1 MYIPI
6 GKRVL
11 ISPIEAANKTESG
24 LVMENSSNTASL
36 PVKGEV
42 LEVGELSQFKKGDIV
57 LFRRFSV
64 DSIKLITE
72 KGEIETFFVDDEDI
86 LAIEK
91 NEA

>member
-64 DSIKLITE
+64 DMLTMVTP
-72 KGEIETFFVDDEDI
+72 KGEITVNVVDDEDI
-86 LAIEK
+86 LCKQVEI
-91 NEA
+91 